1 MTLPQGLL
9 VRSRRSPQFAGL
21 GDTLRH
27 NGESWHTAKCQAF
40 HSTQI
45 GHFAVP
51 FIP

>member
-1 MTLPQGLL
+1 MTLPRACSFEVGGPH
-9 VRSRRSPQFAGL
+9 SSPGW

-27 NGESWHTAKCQAF
+27 NGESWHTGKCQAF